1 MGRPRKNRA
10 AFSFP
15 SEKEPVLSDAELDAQ
30 IDGTEKTVAE
40 IKKDSSKKAAV
51 AQAIKEIPQIF
62 TPEQVAF
69 LFDIYAGGLCFIY
82 SFIFKCDFKPL
93 FEELK
98 FDEQEKLT
106 LAKPLAKIA
115 SKYAPSEWAG
125 MTAEIELC
133 ASMGM
138 YTVMSFKRAE
148 IVAKR
153 EKEKKAESHTKCDSA
168 RRMPQSQPQQ
178 EAVAVTQ

>member
-1 MGRPRKNRA
+1 MGRRPKKQ
-10 AFSFP
+10 FSFP
-15 SEKEPVLSDAELDAQ
+15 STAEPVPTDAELDAA
-30 IDGTEKTVAE
+30 IDGTEAVVKE
-40 IKKDSSKKAAV
+40 IKKDSAKKSAV

-69 LFDIYAGGLCFIY
+69 VFDLYVGLLCFIY
-82 SFIFKCDFKPL
+82 AFIFKCDFKPL

-98 FDEQEKLT
+98 FDEAEKMT

-125 MTAEIELC
+125 MSAEIELC
-133 ASMGM
+133 ASIGM

-148 IVAKR
+148 LVAKR
-153 EKEKKAESHTKCDSA
+153 EKEKQRKEEEAKRRTFVDA
-168 RRMPQSQPQQ
+168 RSNQPQR
-178 EAVAVTQ
+178 EAVAVTS

>member
-1 MGRPRKNRA
+1 MGRRKKSERQEFA
-10 AFSFP
+10 FP
-15 SEKEPVLSDAELDAQ
+15 SAAQPIEDAELDAL
-30 IDGTEKTVAE
+30 IDGTEKKVND
-40 IKKDSSKKAAV
+40 IKQDSAKKTAV
-51 AQAIKEIPQIF
+51 AQAIKDIPQIF
-62 TPEQVAF
+62 TPEQVAWM
-69 LFDIYAGGLCFIY
+69 FDLYVGILCFIY

-98 FDEQEKLT
+98 FDDKDKLT

-115 SKYAPSEWAG
+115 SKYAPHEWAG

-133 ASMGM
+133 ASVGM

-153 EKEKKAESHTKCDSA
+153 EKERKQKEEMAA
-168 RRMPQSQPQQ
+168 RRMPQQQ
-178 EAVAVTQ
+178 REPVAV